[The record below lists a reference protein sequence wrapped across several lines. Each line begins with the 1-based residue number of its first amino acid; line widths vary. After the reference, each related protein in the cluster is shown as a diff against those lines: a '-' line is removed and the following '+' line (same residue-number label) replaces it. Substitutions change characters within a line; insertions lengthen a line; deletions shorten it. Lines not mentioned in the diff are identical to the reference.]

1 MTAFLGILVERTK
14 SKKDKNKLKE
24 EGRKISWK
32 KKVEKR

>member
-24 EGRKISWK
+24 EGRK
-32 KKVEKR
+32 KVEWD